1 MNPVAAEPVSA
12 RIRAALERE
21 LAPSRIEII
30 DDSAAHA
37 GHAGARSGG
46 HFRLTVVATAFQGRS
61 LLQRHRMV
69 YSAVAT
75 LMNGAVHALNIVALT
90 PAEDA

>member
-1 MNPVAAEPVSA
+1 VNTLPGEPVSA
-12 RIRAALERE
+12 QIRAAVERE

-37 GHAGARSGG
+37 GHAGARAGG
-46 HFRLTVVATAFQGRS
+46 HFRLTVVAAAFQGRS
-61 LLQRHRMV
+61 PLQRHRMV
-69 YSAVAT
+69 YGAVAT
-75 LMNGAVHALNIVALT
+75 LMSGAVHALNIVALT